1 MEQPPEQKR
10 FVPSGVDAQSWMG
23 FEQRIQDRRFQA
35 LLETAKASLTAK
47 NQAGARAALD
57 EARELRPSAPE
68 LDPLERRIT
77 GLSTGAEGPRG
88 GRSQARAISAV
99 ALLVLGM
106 SLVTGLDYL
115 RSTAPSPATRVSP
128 PLAIPVLAP
137 PVATTEAAEVRLVP
151 EPAARPIGTS
161 GFDRPFEEERVVP
174 ETLRPA
180 SDSPGPLPP
189 GEVPDDFV
197 YPTAPRELMPRSSRS
212 VPLSPLSTLNRGTA
226 VTAPAAL
233 APPVSTPVVPAP
245 SAALPGMAPLPSSA
259 GQDQRQ
265 VNDVLTAYARA
276 YGQLDAGAARQVW
289 PTVNERALARA
300 FASLSSQDI
309 AFDDCRIDVRGGTA
323 SADCSGRASYTG
335 KVGSR
340 EPRTEARQ
348 WHFELRR
355 DGAEWKIADAATR

>member
-23 FEQRIQDRRFQA
+23 FEQRIQDRRFKA
-35 LLETAKASLTAK
+35 LLETARTSLAAK
-47 NQAGARAALD
+47 DLAGARGALD

-68 LDPLERRIT
+68 LDALEHRIA
-77 GLSTGAEGPRG
+77 GAPMGSERLTG
-88 GRSQARAISAV
+88 GRSHARAISAV
-99 ALLVLGM
+99 ALLVLGI
-106 SLVTGLDYL
+106 SLVAGLDYL
-115 RSTAPSPATRVSP
+115 RSTAPPPATRISP
-128 PLAIPVLAP
+128 PLAMPAVAQPIASTEAAGMRLAPAP
-137 PVATTEAAEVRLVP
+137 PV
-151 EPAARPIGTS
+151 RPIGTS
-161 GFDRPFEEERVVP
+161 GIDRPFEEEMAVP
-174 ETLRPA
+174 ETLRPV
-180 SDSPGPLPP
+180 SDTPEPLPP

-197 YPTAPRELMPRSSRS
+197 YPGAPRELMPRSSRS
-212 VPLSPLSTLNRGTA
+212 VPLSPLSTLSRGTA
-226 VTAPAAL
+226 VVAPAGLTPA
-233 APPVSTPVVPAP
+233 APGAGIQTPAATLPAI
-245 SAALPGMAPLPSSA
+245 APLPSSA

-265 VNDVLTAYARA
+265 VNEALTAYARA
-276 YGQLDAGAARQVW
+276 YSQLDAGAARQVW

-340 EPRTEARQ
+340 APRTEARQ

-355 DGAEWKIADAATR
+355 DGAEWKIDSADIR